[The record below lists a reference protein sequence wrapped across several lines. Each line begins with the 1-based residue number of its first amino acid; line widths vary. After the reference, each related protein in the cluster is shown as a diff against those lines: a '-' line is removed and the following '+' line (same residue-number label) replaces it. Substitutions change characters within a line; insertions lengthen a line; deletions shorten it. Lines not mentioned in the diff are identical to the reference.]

1 VFVKTNYKSS
11 SVSTNPTLKS
21 STMERVIIGSSNV
34 YRFYKTD
41 LYKDNYN
48 TYNMVRCTDVVTFKA
63 IVDNLEEN
71 ESEVVVSVL
80 ENFLERSVGDEKSEE
95 NLLTSLG
102 ESVDNFMK
110 IIKAAA
116 KRNPNSKFAIAE
128 PITRPKKIWYQQNYD
143 NIITAFNESFGFM
156 KLNNVTRI
164 EGIPQGCQQF
174 EADQVH
180 LTEAAGKIFVEG
192 LLTEAEKFF
201 KAPLVDLASE
211 PEDQPNPTATDQFEA
226 RLSKLENQVRTRQ
239 VKDNLIFA
247 RIREEMDTATNKQK
261 EDRVVITGITSRIA
275 PPADPIQKKDWIRN
289 IVTDIFN
296 TVLPEFAGEII
307 YINQGRSN
315 GRIIPLVE
323 VKLNSV
329 ENATLIRKSFAEKKK
344 QGADLGRL
352 FIANCVNLATRVRV
366 DVLKALAR
374 KISDQHVVA
383 YALPFVSRPTLQVRS
398 SAAGSADTKTF
409 TYTDAVAKYGH
420 LLKQFE
426 LGEAYRRAGS
436 FFKGQLEQQFVILK
450 ESGQQTQPQQQ
461 QQGHQHQHQ
470 PRQRQNPQ
478 RQGDRGAPQPGGSR
492 KRSREDEMD
501 EDEGNEGFE
510 PATRGGSGYGRG
522 NSSGF
527 RRPYRGNK
535 YYRR

>member
-1 VFVKTNYKSS
+1 MFAKTNYKSS
-11 SVSTNPTLKS
+11 SDSTNPTLKS

-156 KLNNVTRI
+156 KLNDVTRI

-211 PEDQPNPTATDQFEA
+211 
-226 RLSKLENQVRTRQ
+226 L
-239 VKDNLIFA
+239 
-247 RIREEMDTATNKQK
+247 
-261 EDRVVITGITSRIA
+261 
-275 PPADPIQKKDWIRN
+275 
-289 IVTDIFN
+289 
-296 TVLPEFAGEII
+296 
-307 YINQGRSN
+307 
-315 GRIIPLVE
+315 
-323 VKLNSV
+323 
-329 ENATLIRKSFAEKKK
+329 
-344 QGADLGRL
+344 
-352 FIANCVNLATRVRV
+352 
-366 DVLKALAR
+366 
-374 KISDQHVVA
+374 
-383 YALPFVSRPTLQVRS
+383 
-398 SAAGSADTKTF
+398 
-409 TYTDAVAKYGH
+409 
-420 LLKQFE
+420 
-426 LGEAYRRAGS
+426 
-436 FFKGQLEQQFVILK
+436 
-450 ESGQQTQPQQQ
+450 
-461 QQGHQHQHQ
+461 
-470 PRQRQNPQ
+470 
-478 RQGDRGAPQPGGSR
+478 
-492 KRSREDEMD
+492 
-501 EDEGNEGFE
+501 
-510 PATRGGSGYGRG
+510 
-522 NSSGF
+522 
-527 RRPYRGNK
+527 
-535 YYRR
+535 